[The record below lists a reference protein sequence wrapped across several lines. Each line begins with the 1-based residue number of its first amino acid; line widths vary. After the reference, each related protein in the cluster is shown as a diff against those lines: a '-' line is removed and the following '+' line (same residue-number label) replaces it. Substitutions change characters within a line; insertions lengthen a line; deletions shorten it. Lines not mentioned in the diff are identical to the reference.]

1 LRVALVRGVVP
12 RTLCLLLGAFGS
24 PQALL
29 EAPREEIERLAGARV
44 ARAFARGCE
53 ARALEIALDWLSCE
67 GRDLITLGDTRYPPR
82 LLEITDPPAVLYV
95 SGRADLLARVGF
107 AIVGSRNASPQAS
120 TDARAFARALSDAG
134 LPIVSGLALG
144 IDSCAH
150 RGGLAGASSSIAV
163 MGTGPDGCY
172 PRAHR
177 ALLAELERHGCV
189 MSEFP
194 LGTPPRPG
202 NFPRRNRLITGMS
215 LGVLVVEAGLPSGSL
230 TTARH
235 ALEQGREVFAMPG
248 SIHSPLTKGCHW
260 LIKQG
265 AKLVEGANDVLE
277 ELRLPAPAGS
287 VVPSAPPAG
296 KARPDDALLRTMAHG
311 PMSMDQLAMHSGL
324 ASAALAAR
332 MTQLEL
338 EGRITALPG
347 GMYQRIERA

>member
-1 LRVALVRGVVP
+1 MALVHGVAP
-12 RTLCLLLGAFGS
+12 RTLRTLLASFGS

-29 EAPREEIERLAGARV
+29 EASREEIERLAGERV
-44 ARAFARGCE
+44 AQAFVRGCD
-53 ARALEIALDWLSCE
+53 ARELERAVDWLSRE
-67 GRDLITLGDTRYPPR
+67 GHDLIPLGDARYPPR
-82 LLEITDPPAVLYV
+82 LLEIPDPPAVLYV
-95 SGRADLLARVGF
+95 SGHADLLVRDGF
-107 AIVGSRNASPQAS
+107 AIVGSRNASPQAAA
-120 TDARAFARALSDAG
+120 DAYAFAHALSDAS

-144 IDSCAH
+144 IDSWAH

-177 ALLAELERHGCV
+177 ALLAEIERHGCAI
-189 MSEFP
+189 SEFP

-248 SIHSPLTKGCHW
+248 SIHSPHAKGCHW

-265 AKLVEGANDVLE
+265 AKLVEEANDVLE
-277 ELRLPAPAGS
+277 ELRLPSRARPL
-287 VVPSAPPAG
+287 VPSAPPVERAH
-296 KARPDDALLRTMAHG
+296 ADDALLRTMAHG
-311 PMSMDQLAMHSGL
+311 PMSMDQLARHSGL

-338 EGRITALPG
+338 EGRISALPG
-347 GMYQRIERA
+347 GMYQRIERP